1 MRKSTIAVMVL
12 LGFPT
17 AASAFQTG
25 DELTWPAE
33 GKFPAYP
40 PEQSDGRNIKFSV
53 FGGLH
58 RDSNLFRLSDSVDPQ
73 TAIGSSEKSDTIRR
87 LGVGLK
93 AAIPV
98 SRQRFLFDAQVEDYD
113 FDRFGF
119 LDHRTYRA
127 GAAWKWQAGSQ
138 LSGDI
143 GYSKRRFLAGF
154 GELQGR
160 VRDLITEDHAYAGAS
175 YLATPR
181 WRVRGVLD
189 SYDWNHSESTRATLD
204 NRTNSATAGL
214 DYLTP
219 AGNSIGGQVK
229 YSEGNYPN
237 RQLVAGSPI
246 DNQYSEIETSAVAQW
261 NVTGKSRIDARLGY
275 TSRKHEQVS
284 QRDFQGVTGRLNY
297 DWTIAAKTLL
307 NMAVW
312 REIRSIEDVDASYV
326 LSQGISM
333 GPAWAPTSKLVLQ
346 AKILREKRD
355 FEGDPGF
362 VLTASPQREDTFR
375 GARLS
380 AGYTPLRNVEL
391 SLSLEK
397 GDRSSNIAGRDYDYN
412 AVNANA
418 KFSF

>member
-12 LGFPT
+12 LGSPM

-25 DELTWPAE
+25 DELTWPAD

-40 PEQSDGRNIKFSV
+40 PEQPDGRSIKFSV

-98 SRQRFLFDAQVEDYD
+98 SRQRFLFDAQIEDYD

-119 LDHRTYRA
+119 LDHRAYRA

-138 LSGDI
+138 LSGDV

-160 VRDLITEDHAYAGAS
+160 VRDLITEDRAYAGAA

-181 WRVRGVLD
+181 WRVRGALD
-189 SYDWNHSESTRATLD
+189 SYDWRHSESTRAALD

-214 DYLTP
+214 DYMTP

-237 RQLVAGSPI
+237 RQLVAGSPV
-246 DNQYSEIETSAVAQW
+246 DNQYEEIETSAVAQW

-275 TSRKHEQVS
+275 TSRKHDQVS
-284 QRDFQGVTGRLNY
+284 QRDFQGITGRLNY

-307 NMAVW
+307 NMALW

-326 LSQGISM
+326 LSQGFSV

-346 AKILREKRD
+346 AKLLREKRD

-418 KFSF
+418 RFSF